1 MKRTDRI
8 YSNKS
13 AQEKGHTTLVIETRS
28 LTKDRKSV
36 SVKRKPKAIF
46 DTSAAIKFLKG

>member
-13 AQEKGHTTLVIETRS
+13 AQEKGHKALVTETRS
-28 LTKDRKSV
+28 LVRDRKAV
-36 SVKRKPKAIF
+36 SVKRKPKAVF
-46 DTSAAIKFLKG
+46 DTFAAIKFLKG